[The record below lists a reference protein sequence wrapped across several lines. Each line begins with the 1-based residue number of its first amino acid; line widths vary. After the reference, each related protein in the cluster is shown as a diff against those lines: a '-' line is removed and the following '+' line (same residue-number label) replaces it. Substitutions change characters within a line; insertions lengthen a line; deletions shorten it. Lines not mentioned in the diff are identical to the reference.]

1 MNVSSPSRAIAPLPL
16 KIETDLDIQH
26 AEEVHKLLLVQ
37 LASPAMELDLSA
49 VAVCDLTGVQLLLS
63 AQQSATA
70 AGKKISIG
78 ACSPAVLAACAG
90 LGLDPSRLSIPTLSI
105 P

>member
-1 MNVSSPSRAIAPLPL
+1 MNVSSSSRAIAPLPL

-37 LASPAMELDLSA
+37 LQSPAMELDLSA
-49 VAVCDLTGVQLLLS
+49 VTACDLTGVQLLVS

-70 AGKKISIG
+70 AGRKIFIG
-78 ACSPAVLAACAG
+78 ACSPAILGACAG
-90 LGLDPSRLSIPTLSI
+90 LGLDPSRWSIPTLSI